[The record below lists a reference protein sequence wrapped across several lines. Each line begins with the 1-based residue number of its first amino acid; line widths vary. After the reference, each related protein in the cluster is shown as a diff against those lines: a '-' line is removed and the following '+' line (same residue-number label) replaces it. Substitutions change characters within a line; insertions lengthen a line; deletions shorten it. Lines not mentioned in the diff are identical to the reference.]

1 MTPAD
6 CIRAAIPDADDA
18 LCDHIVWGRTPFPFT
33 KLSARDF
40 YKAASRFKRAEANGR
55 RLCDWCDN
63 LAVDGWNCQACN
75 DALSQPHPDSVRAL
89 ALTSDHRG
97 GE

>member
-6 CIRAAIPDADDA
+6 CIRAAIPGASDQ
-18 LCDHIVWGRTPFPFT
+18 LCEHIVWGRTPFPFT

-40 YKAASRFKRAEANGR
+40 YRAAHRFQRAEAKGI

-63 LAVDGWNCQACN
+63 IAVNRWNCQACN
-75 DALSQPHPDSVRAL
+75 DALAQPHPDSL
-89 ALTSDHRG
+89 PTG
-97 GE
+97 IGT